1 MSVRKLKQAA
11 MMLFSSVLV
20 MASNFAWAE
29 NSSLNLRK
37 GVTEVSR
44 DAYDLHMIVLWI
56 CVVIGVVVFGAMIYS
71 MFAHRKSKGAV
82 AATFHESHK
91 VEVLWTVIP
100 FIILIALAI
109 PATTNLLKLE
119 DASNPDVTVKVTAYQ
134 WKWQYEY
141 MDGDAEGVKFFSKLD
156 QASEDARAMNSGI
169 DVSTVPNY
177 LNNVD
182 KELVIPTGKKV
193 RFLITS
199 NDVIH
204 SWWVPDFGFKK
215 DAIPGYINEAWTKV
229 EDPGTYR
236 GKCAELC
243 GKDHGFM
250 PVVVVAKEEGEYKK
264 WAAAKKAAAAAEAAA
279 AASDKTWS
287 KAELM
292 TKGASVYASSC
303 AACHQANGEGTG
315 PFPALKG
322 SPLATAD
329 SAAGHIDIVVNGSK
343 TNPLM
348 AAYGAQLND
357 LDLAAVIT
365 YERNSWGNEASIVQ
379 PKDVKAAR

>member
-1 MSVRKLKQAA
+1 MSVRKLKQVATA
-11 MMLFSSVLV
+11 LFSMVLV
-20 MASNFAWAE
+20 SASSHAWAD
-29 NSSLNLRK
+29 SHLNLRE

-44 DAYDLHMIVLWI
+44 NAYSLHMIVLWV
-56 CVVIGVVVFGAMIYS
+56 CVAIGVVVFGAMIYS

-82 AATFHESHK
+82 AASFHESHK
-91 VEVLWTVIP
+91 VEILWTVIP

-109 PATTNLLKLE
+109 PATKDLLLLE
-119 DASNPDVTVKVTAYQ
+119 DASNSDMTVKVTGYQ
-134 WKWQYEY
+134 WKWRYEY
-141 MDGDAEGVKFFSKLD
+141 MDGDAEGVKFFSSLD
-156 QASEDARAMNSGI
+156 KASNDARAMNSGI
-169 DVSTVPNY
+169 DVTKVPNY
-177 LNNVD
+177 LQNVD
-182 KELVIPTGKKV
+182 NELVIPAGKKV

-204 SWWVPDFGFKK
+204 SWWMPDFGFKK
-215 DAIPGYINEAWTKV
+215 DALPGYINEAWTRV
-229 EDPGTYR
+229 EQPGTYR

-250 PVVVVAKEEGEYKK
+250 PIVVVVKEEDEYKK
-264 WAAAKKAAAAAEAAA
+264 WAAAKKAEADTAAAA

-287 KAELM
+287 KVELM
-292 TKGASVYASSC
+292 AKGATVYGTNC

-315 PFPALKG
+315 PFPALKASAIAIG
-322 SPLATAD
+322 PAAD
-329 SAAGHIDIVVNGSK
+329 HIGIVVNGSK

-379 PKDVKAAR
+379 PKDIKAAR